1 MIMCHGQEK
10 ILFYFFYYG
19 RNNNMFTDEN
29 DLVYTFREW
38 KKGKK
43 ENAIFW
49 IVGMG
54 VEGIDVEG

>member
-43 ENAIFW
+43 ENAIF
-49 IVGMG
+49 
-54 VEGIDVEG
+54 